1 MPLTEPTD
9 ATTYPVDIVLS
20 LRRERT
26 AALLRTLR
34 SQHVLPTLVHDWGN
48 EQAYSAML
56 HGVERP
62 LTVLDVPD
70 TRWDETLE
78 HRVHA
83 LSNLST
89 VVVLTPGKS
98 DPAALLLAGAV
109 NVMPRAMPPR
119 ELAGRI
125 TAERRWLD
133 SREGTGRGQTTHTLR
148 FHPQRPR
155 QSSQALLF
163 DMLCSA
169 ARPWCCH
176 ELRLLLGTPDEPMSR
191 RALQA
196 RISRLDERLS
206 AHGVSVNCSTQW
218 GRTALLGLSGQCA
231 DDRSTPTTPRA
242 SQVHEEPDNG
252 VQGGSD
258 RTPGARRRPEWTP
271 TGAPW
276 PKSAWLGRP
285 PRTRGP

>member
-9 ATTYPVDIVLS
+9 TATYPVDVVLS
-20 LRRERT
+20 LQRERT
-26 AALLRTLR
+26 AVLLRTLR
-34 SQHVLPTLVHDWGN
+34 GQHVLPTLVHGWGT

-56 HGVERP
+56 HDAERP

-89 VVVLTPGKS
+89 VIVLTPEES

-109 NVMPRAMPPR
+109 NVMSRGTPPL
-119 ELAGRI
+119 ELASRI

-133 SREGTGRGQTTHTLR
+133 SREGAGRGEPTHTLR
-148 FHPQRPR
+148 LHPQRPR

-176 ELRLLLGTPDEPMSR
+176 ELRLLLGTSDEPMSR
-191 RALQA
+191 RALRA

-206 AHGVSVNCSTQW
+206 AHGVVVNCSTQW
-218 GRTALLGLSGQCA
+218 GRTALLGLADQCA
-231 DDRSTPTTPRA
+231 GDGSTPTTPRA
-242 SQVHEEPDNG
+242 SRAHEELERMPHRQLPIG
-252 VQGGSD
+252 PV
-258 RTPGARRRPEWTP
+258 PEP
-271 TGAPW
+271 A
-276 PKSAWLGRP
+276 KDA
-285 PRTRGP
+285 